1 MRLTTAGLSLIIV
14 SITTALFAIYKMN
27 VYLFSAAIALLLIL
41 LNEYRT
47 LSRISSELNRLHVS
61 RSLSKHYGEE
71 LDIIEVTIEI
81 KNRSSEHIPLLIVR
95 DIPPPYA
102 KPLEDPVFRF
112 SMPPHTDV
120 VLRYRT
126 RIEAPGVH
134 LFDKIQLYVSDAL
147 QLFAD
152 TITMSARETFTAIP
166 RSVKSATIE
175 KSLWNIAGIQLRG
188 RALHGLYDLANIR
201 EYTPSDDVRKVLW
214 RVYARLGK
222 LMVRE
227 DYGETRARALVVID
241 LRDYLWII
249 GTTPNTLAHVQLRLG
264 LSIVDH
270 LLDSGSAV
278 DVALCGETVP
288 KIVESLA
295 KQHRER
301 IYELFMALT
310 PGHGCRTTLVDV
322 VRTAIRGR
330 SDVQKYDVVI
340 LVTNPITLALE
351 GPETLKQL
359 IVETDGKLALAL
371 PLHDYREFMGGD
383 ELIKLLSRTSSLL
396 ERAGL
401 GLYLIE
407 SPVIPISSGRMR

>member
-14 SITTALFAIYKMN
+14 SIITALFATYKMN

-47 LSRISSELNRLHVS
+47 LSRISNELGKLRVN
-61 RSLSKHYGEE
+61 RSLSKQYGEE
-71 LDIIEVTIEI
+71 LDVIEVTIEI
-81 KNRSSEHIPLLIVR
+81 ENGSNEHIPLLTVR

-102 KPLEDPVFRF
+102 KPLDDPVFRF
-112 SMPPHTDV
+112 SMPPRTSTI
-120 VLRYRT
+120 LRYRV

-134 LFDKIQLYVSDAL
+134 LFNRVQLYVSDAL

-152 TITMSARETFTAIP
+152 TLTISARETFTAIP
-166 RSVKSATIE
+166 RSVRSTTIE
-175 KSLWNIAGIQLRG
+175 KSLWNVMGIQLRG
-188 RALHGLYDLANIR
+188 RAHYGLYDLANIR
-201 EYTPSDDVRKVLW
+201 EYTPSDDVRRILW

-249 GTTPNTLAHVQLRLG
+249 GTTPNTLAHLQLRLG
-264 LSIVDH
+264 LSIIDQ
-270 LLDSGSAV
+270 LLDSGSIV
-278 DVALCGETVP
+278 DIALCGETVP
-288 KIVESLA
+288 KIVENLA

-322 VRTAIRGR
+322 VRTAIRRCGG
-330 SDVQKYDVVI
+330 VQRYDAVI
-340 LVTNPITLALE
+340 LVMNPITLALE
-351 GPETLKQL
+351 GPEILKQL

-371 PLHDYREFMGGD
+371 LLHNYSEFMTRD
-383 ELIKLLSRTSSLL
+383 ELIKLLSRASSML

-401 GLYLIE
+401 GLYLLE
-407 SPVIPISSGRMR
+407 SPVITIPTGHRR